1 MSKKGFK
8 PDDMLDYLSDER
20 VANMV
25 VARLEKCLAPIVERL
40 LNSLA
45 AEFTS
50 KLESISSTLDLKNLT
65 DADASCDSP

>member
-8 PDDMLDYLSDER
+8 PDDMLDCLNDER

-25 VARLEKCLAPIVERL
+25 VARLEKCLAPIVTRL
-40 LNSLA
+40 FYSLV

-50 KLESISSTLDLKNLT
+50 
-65 DADASCDSP
+65 